1 MFITIQPG
9 FTQYVGSF
17 TLLSLI
23 ASNNAVLP
31 FIPSS

>member
-1 MFITIQPG
+1 MFITIHPG

-17 TLLSLI
+17 TSLSFI

-31 FIPSS
+31 FIPRS